1 MSFWSEY
8 LLGESKSSDTNE
20 NILINHFSTLKLEE
34 RCENS
39 SSSGESEL
47 VSAQSIKSFE
57 RVHIYECLNQV
68 KLAYLSEGSQLM
80 QRRAVE
86 HSRLLVDASSSAT
99 LFTSP
104 RYSARPIASVDWMYA
119 PIVNVLEA
127 YESQKKGFKIEVL
140 TLLITSLLE
149 LLILLY

>member
-1 MSFWSEY
+1 M
-8 LLGESKSSDTNE
+8 GESNSSATNE
-20 NILINHFSTLKLEE
+20 NVLINHFSTLKLEE

-39 SSSGESEL
+39 SSSSSGGESEL

-68 KLAYLSEGSQLM
+68 KLAYLSEGSLM

-140 TLLITSLLE
+140 NIVIKTF
-149 LLILLY
+149 